1 MKQRY
6 RLFLRRKSVF
16 YAFDNVT
23 KTFESL
29 GTKDRDEAQRLVIA
43 KNEALRQPAMNL
55 GLARVYLR
63 HSDPLVAKRTWQH
76 AMDEIVKT
84 KRGPTQ
90 ERWQRAIRQ
99 SAFDGI
105 RGIPLIE
112 TQAEHFLA
120 VLDKGTVS
128 TNVHLRKLHNFCLD
142 MNWLPWPVIPKRQW
156 PAVHFKQKRGITM
169 AEHNAILAREPNL
182 ERKTFYQLCWH
193 IGASQG
199 DIANLKAEDVDWKN
213 QTISFT
219 RKKTQVPVVFHLGKE
234 ALNILTDMPSEG
246 PLFPYLCRVRSADR
260 ATEFKQ
266 RCRGLGIEG
275 VSLHS
280 YRYAWAERAKQC
292 GYLRG

>member
-23 KTFESL
+23 RSFESL

-43 KNEALRQPAMNL
+43 KNEALKQPAMNL

-90 ERWQRAIRQ
+90 ERWQRAIKQ

-105 RGIPLIE
+105 RAIPLIE
-112 TQAEHFLA
+112 TQAEHFLG
-120 VLDKGTVS
+120 VLDKGTLS

-142 MNWLPWPVIPKRQW
+142 RNWLPWPVIPRRLW
-156 PAVHFKQKRGITM
+156 PAVQFKPKRAITL
-169 AEHNAILAREPNL
+169 AEHNAILAREPNQ
-182 ERKTFYQLCWH
+182 ERKAFFELCWH
-193 IGASQG
+193 
-199 DIANLKAEDVDWKN
+199 
-213 QTISFT
+213 
-219 RKKTQVPVVFHLGKE
+219 
-234 ALNILTDMPSEG
+234 
-246 PLFPYLCRVRSADR
+246 
-260 ATEFKQ
+260 
-266 RCRGLGIEG
+266 
-275 VSLHS
+275 
-280 YRYAWAERAKQC
+280 
-292 GYLRG
+292 